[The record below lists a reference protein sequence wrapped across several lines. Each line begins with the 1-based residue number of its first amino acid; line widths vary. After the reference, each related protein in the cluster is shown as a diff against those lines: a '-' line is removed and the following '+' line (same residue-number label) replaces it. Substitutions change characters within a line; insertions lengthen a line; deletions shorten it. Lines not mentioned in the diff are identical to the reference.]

1 MRLLL
6 LEAGLDIDAKEY
18 EKYNFVIAIAEGK
31 LKYSD
36 ICDWIKKYLK
46 Q

>member
-6 LEAGLDIDAKEY
+6 LKAGLDIKVKAD
-18 EKYNFVIAIAEGK
+18 EKYIFVIAIAEGK

-36 ICDWIKKYLK
+36 ICSWIKKYLK
-46 Q
+46 